1 LRSILPR
8 LFLPK
13 LFLLS
18 RETHKKYH
26 QSGLLRRLG
35 LLGALLFGFSM
46 LPFPAI
52 GAGSALD
59 NVQQGNV
66 EVTLI
71 SELQVVAPGSTVWV
85 ALRQNIREG
94 WHTYWRNPGD
104 SGAPTE
110 LIWDLPPGFA
120 AGEIQWPF
128 PDRVPYG
135 PLMNYGYHG
144 EVLFPVQ
151 VTIPADFNGSEV
163 TLSARA
169 QWLVCADICIPED
182 ANLVIK
188 IPVGEALIDPNLV
201 ETFEAVR
208 RKIPQPI
215 GVPTRFFVLPH
226 AEGEVAT
233 VNIEI
238 DMPALVPERIKS
250 IDYFPFT
257 EGVMENPAEQLVKI
271 DETGIQMTLTTG
283 WDYGPSSSFEG
294 IIVVTEDA
302 GAEIVNAFSFNPEAV
317 AAAGAKQGEQVN
329 TTVDFNALVQALL
342 FALIGGMILNLMPCV
357 FPVLS
362 IKVLSL
368 VQQTGSKSGSVRLHG
383 WVYTV
388 GVVLSFV
395 AIAGV
400 LLLLRAGGAQIGWGF
415 QLQSPIVI
423 TLLVYLFFLIG
434 LSLSG
439 YFEIGGGMMN
449 VGQSLANKEGLS
461 GSFFTGVL
469 AAVVAAPC
477 TAPFMATA
485 IGFALTQPAYV
496 ALLIF
501 ASLGFG
507 MAIPYLL
514 LCYSPALLRRM
525 PRPGNWMVR
534 FKELLAFPM
543 FATVIWLMWVLG
555 FQVDS
560 TGVTIVMMGLLL
572 ITFAVWL
579 LRNADGSPTQRR
591 IVWLAVVMLVA
602 GAIYLP
608 LQSES
613 SAGGAEASAGD
624 TSAKKK
630 GSRSTYVGPEIEKY
644 SAARLAELRKEG
656 PVFINFTAAW
666 CITCQVNEVVALN
679 KLSTAKLFRENDVA
693 YLKGD
698 WTNEDPAITQKLEEY
713 ERSGVP
719 LYLLYGPATDDKP
732 ATVLPQVLTEAIV
745 ADHIWKMSKQI

>member
-1 LRSILPR
+1 MR
-8 LFLPK
+8 F
-13 LFLLS
+13 FLLS
-18 RETHKKYH
+18 FFLLSKGTPRQYD
-26 QSGLLRRLG
+26 QYGLLKRLG
-35 LLGALLFGFSM
+35 ILCSFLLTFSLLTLPALAVGPGA
-46 LPFPAI
+46 
-52 GAGSALD
+52 
-59 NVQQGNV
+59 NTVQANNV
-66 EVTLI
+66 EATLI
-71 SELQVVAPGSTVWV
+71 SELQAVQPGSTVWV
-85 ALRQNIREG
+85 ALKQNIREG

-110 LIWDLPPGFA
+110 LIWDLPPGFE

-128 PDRVPYG
+128 PERTPYG

-144 EVLFPVQ
+144 EVLFPVAIK
-151 VTIPADFNGSEV
+151 IPADFEGSEV
-163 TLSARA
+163 TLRAQA

-182 ANLVIK
+182 ENLVIK
-188 IPVGEALIDPNLV
+188 IPVGKAVIDPSLA
-201 ETFEAVR
+201 EQFQAVR

-215 GVPTRFFVLPH
+215 GVPTRFFVLAP
-226 AEGEVAT
+226 AEGENEVAT
-233 VNIEI
+233 VHIEI

-250 IDYFPFT
+250 IDYFPYN
-257 EGVMENPAEQLVKI
+257 EGGIENPAKQLVTI
-271 DETGIQMTLTTG
+271 SETGIQMTLTTG
-283 WDYGPSSSFEG
+283 WDYGPNSSFEG

-317 AAAGAKQGEQVN
+317 TASGARQSAVVDAA
-329 TTVDFNALVQALL
+329 VDPAALIQALL

-368 VQQTGSKSGSVRLHG
+368 VQQTGSEPGSIRMHG
-383 WVYTV
+383 WVYTL

-395 AIAGV
+395 AIAAI

-449 VGQSLANKEGLS
+449 VGESLANKEGLS

-469 AAVVAAPC
+469 ATIVAAPC
-477 TAPFMATA
+477 TAPFMAGA
-485 IGFALTQPAYV
+485 IGFALTQPSYV
-496 ALLIF
+496 ALSIF

-560 TGVTIVMMGLLL
+560 TGVTIVLMGLLL

-591 IVWLAVVMLVA
+591 IIWLAVIMLVA
-602 GAIYLP
+602 GSIYLP
-608 LQSES
+608 LQNES
-613 SAGGAEASAGD
+613 SVASSDATAGD
-624 TSAKKK
+624 GSAKKK
-630 GSRSTYVGPEIEKY
+630 GSRGSYVGPEIEKY
-644 SAARLAELRKEG
+644 SAARLAELREEG
-656 PVFINFTAAW
+656 LVFINFTAAW

-679 KLSTAKLFRENDVA
+679 KVATAKLFRENNVA

-713 ERSGVP
+713 QRSGVP
-719 LYLLYGPATDDKP
+719 LYLLYGPATDGKP
-732 ATVLPQVLTEAIV
+732 ATVLPQVLTESIV
-745 ADHIWKMSKQI
+745 ADHVWKVSKQI